1 MALCAEWPHYALCCD
16 SVLLKSTLNKRAAC
30 LFGITAASVL
40 PEDLTD
46 AANKKIIL
54 LSTLSLV
61 RGSEKESAF
70 LPGCDF

>member
-1 MALCAEWPHYALCCD
+1 MNER
-16 SVLLKSTLNKRAAC
+16 VAC
-30 LFGITAASVL
+30 LIGITAASVL

-61 RGSEKESAF
+61 RGSEKESAL
-70 LPGCDF
+70 LPGCDFRA